1 MSYTVWGAFEQ
12 FRKNTVDLAPD
23 VSSKART
30 SRDYLF
36 GQIKTL
42 ANNADFPKLKGGYL
56 PFGSFARKTKIRP
69 LDDIDILILIDG
81 ANTEEQPS
89 YSEFYTYY
97 LKAQNA
103 LAPLYL
109 FTDEY
114 DYVNSTC
121 WWDSQLRRR
130 YVNWVEIVTVLLSI
144 FVFLIGF
151 INGLTLE
158 KFFLAVFLPLTPIL
172 LFGISQCRD
181 NNDAALRLNS
191 FKEEAENYW
200 RQAINQ
206 KLTHQE
212 VTQLSYKLQNSIY
225 DNRCRNPLI
234 FDWIYNRIRDEN
246 EEQMNKG
253 AEDLIEELNLSIN
266 S

>member
-56 PFGSFARKTKIRP
+56 PFGSFARKTKIQP

-114 DYVNSTC
+114 DYVNSTRILNKIRYYLSSVANYQKAEIKKTMQAVTLNLKSYD
-121 WWDSQLRRR
+121 WVFDIVPAVPAYNYSGSIAYYLIPDGKGKWIKTDPRVDSNNVTI
-130 YVNWVEIVTVLLSI
+130 VNSRN
-144 FVFLIGF
+144 
-151 INGLTLE
+151 NG
-158 KFFLAVFLPLTPIL
+158 KFLPL
-172 LFGISQCRD
+172 
-181 NNDAALRLNS
+181 LRLL
-191 FKEEAENYW
+191 KYW
-200 RQAINQ
+200 NRRTHKPRLQSYYFETLAI
-206 KLTHQE
+206 K
-212 VTQLSYKLQNSIY
+212 VFQNT
-225 DNRCRNPLI
+225 
-234 FDWIYNRIRDEN
+234 
-246 EEQMNKG
+246 
-253 AEDLIEELNLSIN
+253 
-266 S
+266 